1 MIMAIDLGLRFGVA
15 VYDGQGRLV
24 RYGSQHIAT
33 RGKLKR
39 AIYGILRQVEGLELL
54 VLEGDRALAEL
65 WARAAEKQGVEVI
78 VTSAEVWREVLLIPR
93 ERRSGAQAKASADTL
108 AREII
113 ERSGAPKPTALR
125 HDAAEAIA
133 IGWWAVR
140 QRAEATSAAGGLDG
154 EGGA

>member
-1 MIMAIDLGLRFGVA
+1 MIMAVDLGLRFGTA
-15 VYDGQGRLV
+15 LYDADGRLV

-39 AIYGILRQVEGLELL
+39 AVYGILRQIEGLELL
-54 VLEGDRALAEL
+54 VLEGDRALAEI
-65 WARAAEKQGVEVI
+65 WARVAERQGVEVI

-113 ERSGAPKPTALR
+113 ERSGAPRPTALR

-133 IGWWAVR
+133 IGWWAVQ
-140 QRAEATSAAGGLDG
+140 QRASAAGGLDG
-154 EGGA
+154 DGGA